1 MRIARI
7 LLCLCCTASAA
18 EEQWTVSAGGMDVPF
33 KAWHADGARAGMG
46 LLVLVPGYN
55 GDGGEMLDQ
64 RWKAFAEKNGLL
76 LLAPTFKAE
85 GHENNE
91 GRGYY
96 YPKQGRWRRRLPR
109 PGMTT
114 EGQDIGRKSPRN
126 RVSTWMSFSG

>member
-64 RWKAFAEKNGLL
+64 RWKAFAEKKGML

-85 GHENNE
+85 GHENNG

-96 YPKQGRWRRRLPR
+96 YPEQGSGKVMEAAIAAAGNED
-109 PGMTT
+109 GMTAYW
-114 EGQDIGRKSPRN
+114 ED
-126 RVSTWMSFSG
+126 VA